1 MQSAPDDLV
10 ARIKCLDDMSQRFLS
25 QLLPAFAAVLMLC
38 GTQLFP
44 ALLNPTLRWL
54 YIVIIAGA
62 VVLTPGFLKVMK
74 LPMTN
79 FILVFLAWCFLTALW
94 SEIPRLTFYKALAA
108 SSVMLP
114 LFLGGVLWAS
124 YQQNLDDIWRFFR
137 WLIPAA
143 LLVALSGRAGQGLLE
158 QGQNYYSGLAGNSN
172 FLGWMMSVIFV
183 PLFWSFMHRRGKST
197 SLKGIMYTAAL
208 LLSLYYLLITQ
219 SRGAMLTT
227 AFTAAC
233 YFFSTSSGRR
243 SKILATLS
251 LVLMVCFLTI
261 PNFGEF
267 VYQKFIIK
275 GSGTDISGSWE
286 LSRASIFEATWAG
299 AEGGGFFGGGYGIS
313 IGSDPSEY
321 SGGFTSV
328 GYGREKGNAI
338 LAVIEETGLIGLL
351 ILLSMFIHFFTK
363 AHSAY
368 KKSLEKSHKIQLGL
382 LVGYAA
388 GMLIMSNFEAW
399 LVSPGSPES
408 LFFWVYLGVIYGF
421 CLRIIRDYDYSV
433 GVDVINGR
441 KYA

>member
-1 MQSAPDDLV
+1 
-10 ARIKCLDDMSQRFLS
+10 
-25 QLLPAFAAVLMLC
+25 
-38 GTQLFP
+38 
-44 ALLNPTLRWL
+44 
-54 YIVIIAGA
+54 
-62 VVLTPGFLKVMK
+62 
-74 LPMTN
+74 
-79 FILVFLAWCFLTALW
+79 
-94 SEIPRLTFYKALAA
+94 
-108 SSVMLP
+108 
-114 LFLGGVLWAS
+114 
-124 YQQNLDDIWRFFR
+124 
-137 WLIPAA
+137 
-143 LLVALSGRAGQGLLE
+143 
-158 QGQNYYSGLAGNSN
+158 
-172 FLGWMMSVIFV
+172 MMSVIFV
-183 PLFWSFMHRRGKST
+183 PLFWNVMHRRGKST

-233 YFFSTSSGRR
+233 YFFSTSSSRR
-243 SKILATLS
+243 SKILATSS
-251 LVLMVCFLTI
+251 LVLMVSFLTI

-299 AEGGGFFGGGYGIS
+299 AEGGAFFGGGYGIS
-313 IGSDPSEY
+313 IGSDPSAY

-363 AHSAY
+363 ARSAY
-368 KKSLEKSHKIQLGL
+368 KKSREKLHKTTLAL
-382 LVGYAA
+382 LVGYVV

-408 LFFWVYLGVIYGF
+408 LFFWGYLGVIYGL
-421 CLRIIRDYDYSV
+421 CLRIIRDHDYSV